1 MISDCNDNKYNIF
14 TMFILKSIL
23 GYVRVLDK
31 WEYSL
36 FRVFFIKLTVDKE
49 GGLILFLIN
58 FLI

>member
-1 MISDCNDNKYNIF
+1 
-14 TMFILKSIL
+14 MFILKSIL